1 MTNGQSPAG
10 LRGEH
15 MRDRVITRKE
25 EALYLAATTREP
37 LASVAVV
44 LADTGMRPEES
55 FRLRW
60 ESITWV
66 NGRYGVL
73 FVTRG
78 KTAAVRR
85 PIPMTPRVRAVLESR
100 WHAASKPAEG
110 WVWPAP
116 TRSGHIEPSSIR
128 KQHEAA
134 LAATPVTPFVIYS
147 FRRTFLTRL
156 AESGADPWTLARVAG
171 HSSTAVSSR
180 YVHPSDDALQN
191 AIERLGG
198 HKIGHSEDEQEEAA
212 RQLLLTE

>member
-15 MRDRVITRKE
+15 MRDRVITGKE

-78 KTAAVRR
+78 KTAAARR
-85 PIPMTPRVRAVLESR
+85 PIPMTSRVRAVLESR

-110 WVWPAP
+110 WVWPARHVAVTSSRRASGSSTKP
-116 TRSGHIEPSSIR
+116 RLPRRRLLRSSSTPSGALSSRGWLSQALIPGR
-128 KQHEAA
+128 WLALPA
-134 LAATPVTPFVIYS
+134 IARRRSLAATSTPRMMRS
-147 FRRTFLTRL
+147 RT
-156 AESGADPWTLARVAG
+156 P
-171 HSSTAVSSR
+171 SSAWVGTKLGTVKTSR
-180 YVHPSDDALQN
+180 
-191 AIERLGG
+191 
-198 HKIGHSEDEQEEAA
+198 KK
-212 RQLLLTE
+212 LLDNCS